1 MVMTDQEKVFEHLLR
16 ARGQGY
22 CDPCLSEALA
32 MPPDQ
37 VAEAMV
43 ALVEDG
49 AVKRAQGSC
58 ATCGETKLVTRWRM
72 SSFAL

>member
-1 MVMTDQEKVFEHLLR
+1 MTDQERLFQHLLR
-16 ARGQGY
+16 ARGQSY

-32 MPPDQ
+32 LPLAQ
-37 VAEAMV
+37 LGQAIV
-43 ALVEDG
+43 ALVDDA
-49 AVKRAQGSC
+49 AVKRTQGSC

>member
-1 MVMTDQEKVFEHLLR
+1 MTDQERLFQHLLH
-16 ARGQGY
+16 ASGQAY

-37 VAEAMV
+37 VAQAMV

-58 ATCGETKLVTRWRM
+58 TTCGETKLVTRRRM